1 MLYDG
6 KRPEELT
13 NEELYA
19 AAELCVKRRGEY
31 DTALIEL
38 TLEYERR
45 LPCDASRV
53 S

>member
-6 KRPEELT
+6 KTPEELT
-13 NEELYA
+13 NEELYR

-31 DTALIEL
+31 ETALIEL

-45 LPCDASRV
+45 LPCNASRLN
-53 S
+53 